1 MAQLMIFLSLNWW
14 VSLNDELQPL
24 EMNVANGNVNI
35 NPLAV
40 VFSSWRMIASVVA
53 GVGVVIQVPFL
64 DCAALDATHLSTD
77 KYCSAWLEPPQVVAS
92 LLGLDEYNDAP
103 GLETLAT
110 IAVTIYAT
118 YLVYYMLVIL
128 PEIGRD
134 GRASRSFFTFIDP
147 LIALGILKQ

>member
-1 MAQLMIFLSLNWW
+1 MIFVSLNWW
-14 VSLNDELQPL
+14 ESLNDVTPL
-24 EMNVANGNVNI
+24 ENNAANVH
-35 NPLAV
+35 PLAIL
-40 VFSSWRMIASVVA
+40 FSSWRMIASVVA
-53 GVGVVIQVPFL
+53 GVGVAIQVPFL
-64 DCAALDATHLSTD
+64 NCAALDTTQLSND

-92 LLGLDEYNDAP
+92 LLGLDDAP

-118 YLVYYMLVIL
+118 YLVYYVLVIL